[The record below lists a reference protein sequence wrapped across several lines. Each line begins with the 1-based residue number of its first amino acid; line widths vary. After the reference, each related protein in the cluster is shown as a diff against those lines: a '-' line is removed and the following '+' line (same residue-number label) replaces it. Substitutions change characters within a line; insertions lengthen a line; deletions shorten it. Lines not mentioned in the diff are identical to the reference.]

1 MPDDVA
7 PEGAL
12 GERRR
17 KGGDGE
23 QSEPYSTTWRPKA
36 P

>member
-12 GERRR
+12 LDVTPTAASLQGSGSVRIV
-17 KGGDGE
+17 
-23 QSEPYSTTWRPKA
+23 
-36 P
+36 

>member
-12 GERRR
+12 ARLLPFGASGFRSWRRVVPAACR
-17 KGGDGE
+17 
-23 QSEPYSTTWRPKA
+23 
-36 P
+36 